1 MTERIV
7 TETINAG
14 RRQAWLEIVIR
25 GIKEG
30 VVICDAD
37 ATILLYNPMAKR
49 LFRNSMALKQGLS
62 LYGLCS
68 RVPIEQTLNY
78 LRQHRSQNEKSSL
91 PEADMRFVCA
101 AVGDGALL
109 HCRLYLLAPDTGLK
123 PAFIIFF
130 DPNNQQGRLSEY
142 RGWSLRSKVEELRG
156 SLANLRAAAE
166 NLVTHPDMAAVMRS
180 AFEGV
185 VAQESVFLSEKVEAL
200 AEESRSLAISKQKF
214 VADIF
219 STDLIEGL
227 KRRLEEKNGPAVL
240 TTGKP
245 LWLKAD
251 SYLLLKILEYFVH
264 RINKLYSVPEIEIEP
279 LAGEHCVYLD
289 ILWKGRPVPVAEI
302 EIWRREPVSAGD
314 VSDLTVARIL
324 ELHNSDVW
332 SQEHEREGWARIRI
346 PMPAS
351 SR

>member
-1 MTERIV
+1 MEA
-7 TETINAG
+7 INADQ
-14 RRQAWLEIVIR
+14 RQAWLETVIS

-37 ATILLYNPMAKR
+37 AMILLYNAMAKR
-49 LFRNSMALKQGLS
+49 LFRDSPALKRGLS
-62 LYGLCS
+62 LYGVCS
-68 RVPIEQTLNY
+68 RAPVEQTLNY
-78 LRQHRSQNEKSSL
+78 LRQHWSHHKKSSL
-91 PEADMRFVCA
+91 PKTDIRFVCA
-101 AVGDGALL
+101 AVGDGALM
-109 HCRLYLLAPDTGLK
+109 HCRLNLLASDLGLK

-130 DPNNQQGRLSEY
+130 DQDDRQGRLSEY
-142 RGWSLRSKVEELRG
+142 RGRSLRSKVEELRG
-156 SLANLRAAAE
+156 PLANLRAAAE

-180 AFEGV
+180 AFERV

-200 AEESRSLAISKQKF
+200 AAESRYPAISKQEF

-219 STDLIEGL
+219 STDLVEGL
-227 KRRLEEKNGPAVL
+227 QRRLAVKDGPTVSM
-240 TTGKP
+240 TGKP

-251 SYLLLKILEYFVH
+251 SYLLLRILEYFVR
-264 RINKLYSVPEIEIEP
+264 RIHELYSVTEMEIEP

-289 ILWKGRPVPVAEI
+289 ILWKGKPIPVAEI
-302 EIWRREPVSAGD
+302 EIWRREPMSAGD

-332 SQEHEREGWARIRI
+332 SLEHEREGWARIRI
-346 PMPAS
+346 PMPAP